1 MTVSTE
7 VKKAFKSLGLTKT
20 AKEVKK
26 ETLTTKSVA
35 TTIKDNGLDVL
46 SSLSVDELKEDF
58 DNFVSTFKENL
69 ILPIKDQTITLTLGQ
84 DELNPVLIKK
94 QLSGLLLKEEKV
106 TSSNDSLWNYLDLDT
121 FFSEKLKAKELG
133 LLAVYQDNQILL
145 VIYQTPKELP
155 TYGQIKKLL
164 ALQEKED
171 PTPENQEQYQKLYN
185 LIKGQYESNKG
196 YFLNREEQEQKRILY
211 DDNARDF
218 VKLASILRVGF

>member
-84 DELNPVLIKK
+84 DELNSVLVKK

-106 TSSNDSLWNYLDLDT
+106 TSSNDNLWNYLDLDT
-121 FFSEKLKAKELG
+121 FFSEKLKAKELR

-145 VIYQTPKELP
+145 VIYQTSKELP

-171 PTPENQEQYQKLYN
+171 PTPEDQEQYQKLYN
-185 LIKGQYESNKG
+185 LIKCQYESNKG

>member
-94 QLSGLLLKEEKV
+94 QLSRLLLKEERV

-121 FFSEKLKAKELG
+121 FFSEKLKAKELR

-145 VIYQTPKELP
+145 VIYQNPKELP

-171 PTPENQEQYQKLYN
+171 PTPEDQEQYQKLYN
-185 LIKGQYESNKG
+185 LIKSQYESNKG

-218 VKLASILRVGF
+218 VKLTSILRVGF

>member
-84 DELNPVLIKK
+84 DELNSVLVKK
-94 QLSGLLLKEEKV
+94 QLSELLLKEEKV
-106 TSSNDSLWNYLDLDT
+106 TSSNDNLWNYLDLDT
-121 FFSEKLKAKELG
+121 FFSEKLKAKELR
-133 LLAVYQDNQILL
+133 LLAVYQNNQILL
-145 VIYQTPKELP
+145 VIYQAPKELP

-171 PTPENQEQYQKLYN
+171 PTPEDQEQYQKLYN
-185 LIKGQYESNKG
+185 LIKSQYESNKG